1 MVELLSAERGEDCLA
16 PKGSLRWNARRLIEM
31 GDIPAIKE
39 IADRLDGKVA
49 QAIVGDDDSPLNII
63 HQITR
68 RIVDPKA

>member
-49 QAIVGDDDSPLNII
+49 QAIIGGDEDDNPIVTEII
-63 HQITR
+63 IR
-68 RIVDPKA
+68 GVPANR